1 MEELFAQAARTV
13 ALLVEVAAVFIVSYG
28 ALEAFAKVVWI
39 IATPRTSH
47 GARKELWRRF
57 GMWLLLGLEFEL
69 AADIIGS
76 VISPT
81 WQDVGELGAIAVIR
95 TFLNYFLEKDLEHAE
110 ETGEEPAMPMSLTAS
125 AGGVTGMPT
134 ARGREGAAM

>member
-1 MEELFAQAARTV
+1 MEELFAQAARTA
-13 ALLVEVAAVFIVSYG
+13 ALLVEIAAVFIVSYG

-95 TFLNYFLEKDLEHAE
+95 TFLNYFLEHDLENAE
-110 ETGEEPAMPMSLTAS
+110 S
-125 AGGVTGMPT
+125 AAERAQNTVPSTERT
-134 ARGREGAAM
+134 RELAADSVR

>member
-1 MEELFAQAARTV
+1 MEELFAQAARTA
-13 ALLVEVAAVFIVSYG
+13 ALLVEIAAVFIVSYG

-125 AGGVTGMPT
+125 AGGVTGMP
-134 ARGREGAAM
+134 AGRGREGAAM